1 MKVCFIAHNLDI
13 SNGDGRFAY
22 SMIESLQRDFGVE
35 TMVFIERGQEEL
47 LGAKE
52 LLYSKGVIRKFILN
66 PIIIAKLIRNQKVDV
81 IHAFDA
87 WPRGVWAFFAH
98 LLASIPFGM
107 TIYATYGTLPL
118 IKPLKGFLLRLAY
131 KRSVLNAAIS
141 QITAERIKNLAP
153 KIEIKVINQGIDFKK
168 YQGQVVHRRIVSN
181 PYILTVAYMK
191 PRKGY
196 HFAIPA
202 FAEIKKIFPELKYVI
217 RAAESD
223 SKYFEKIKAM
233 TSDWGVD
240 KDIIWL
246 PRLEESELIDI
257 YKNAEVFFFPT
268 LYSDPFYFEGFASTP
283 LEAQACGIPV
293 VKSRMS
299 NQGIGEEIID
309 NKTGFL
315 FEEGNVGEAV
325 GALKKLLGNKQL
337 RDKFSKN
344 ALEFAKSLDW
354 PIKVKEYLD
363 IWKKIN

>member
-13 SNGDGRFAY
+13 GNGDGRFAY
-22 SMIESLQRDFGVE
+22 SMIESLQRDFGVK
-35 TMVFIERGQEEL
+35 TIVFVERGQEEL
-47 LGAKE
+47 LGARAF
-52 LLYSKGVIRKFILN
+52 LYSKGIIRKFILN
-66 PIIIAKLIRNQKVDV
+66 PIIIAGVIRNQKIDV

-87 WPRGVWAFFAH
+87 WPRGVWAFFTH
-98 LLASIPFGM
+98 LLTDIPFGM
-107 TIYATYGTLPL
+107 TIYATYGTMPL
-118 IKPLKGFLLRLAY
+118 TKLFKGFLLRLAY
-131 KRSVLNAAIS
+131 KKSALNAAIS
-141 QITAERIKNLAP
+141 QITAERIKKLAP
-153 KIEIKVINQGIDFKK
+153 RVEIKVINQGIDFKK
-168 YQGQVVHRRIVSN
+168 YQGQTLNQRIVSN

-223 SKYFEKIKAM
+223 GKYFAKIKNMA
-233 TSDWGVD
+233 SNLGVD

-268 LYSDPFYFEGFASTP
+268 LYSDTLYFEGFAATP
-283 LEAQACGIPV
+283 LEAQACSVPV
-293 VKSRMS
+293 VKTRMNS
-299 NQGIGEEIID
+299 WGIGEEIID

-315 FEEGNVGEAV
+315 FEEGNVSEAV
-325 GALKKLLGNKQL
+325 GALKRLLGDKQL
-337 RDKFSKN
+337 RNEFSKN

-354 PIKVKEYLD
+354 SVKVKEYID